1 MTNYSIDKILVPV
14 DLSETSLNALDM
26 AVGIAKKHEAQL
38 YIIHVTDN
46 SFQFH
51 ESDQVAGSFTSS
63 AENSKDI
70 LQALA
75 GGIQHKYELK
85 PKLLLKDGYVGPV
98 IVQESIKNNCSLI
111 VMGTNGASGYR
122 DGFLGSNTYNVIKN
136 SSCPVLS
143 VPPLSKNMMGF
154 RKVLFPIRPVTGA
167 LMRYDI
173 ACHFLTSQANLDVLG
188 LSYRTIDDD
197 TRVLESIVDEIRD
210 QLDDKKVKPR
220 VSWSKGHGIAEDV
233 LHFSMQEKNDLIII
247 SSALDVT
254 NKPQFIGPYTQKII
268 NMAKIPVLTIKK
280 IGVPALA

>member
-1 MTNYSIDKILVPV
+1 
-14 DLSETSLNALDM
+14 
-26 AVGIAKKHEAQL
+26 
-38 YIIHVTDN
+38 
-46 SFQFH
+46 
-51 ESDQVAGSFTSS
+51 
-63 AENSKDI
+63 
-70 LQALA
+70 
-75 GGIQHKYELK
+75 
-85 PKLLLKDGYVGPV
+85 
-98 IVQESIKNNCSLI
+98 
-111 VMGTNGASGYR
+111 
-122 DGFLGSNTYNVIKN
+122 
-136 SSCPVLS
+136 
-143 VPPLSKNMMGF
+143 
-154 RKVLFPIRPVTGA
+154 
-167 LMRYDI
+167 MRYDI